1 MSSKPSSLLRV
12 PVEMPNRSG
21 HNLSHSNAFTG
32 KTGTLIPVLCEELL
46 PNDTVSLGSQLQ
58 VQLPP
63 MVTDFYG
70 RVDFVLEAFF
80 VPNRL
85 IWGGWQD
92 FITHPSA
99 NPVYPE
105 GTPVQKK
112 PSSVPFFYLPP
123 GSNGAV
129 AGQAI
134 EVDSLLHYLDYGK
147 NLLSTQNGE
156 VSVLK
161 AVAYHRIWDDWYR
174 DSRVQAPLF
183 YNAGSLS
190 GSTYQ
195 QNLVSMPFASTV
207 ANGGTL
213 SFGVNTN
220 FGDGVLVQSLRQ
232 RNWVKDYFT
241 AASPLPQA
249 GSASEVKFDVS
260 AASETGAFSIATL
273 RAANSL
279 QKWMERNNI
288 AGYRYSDQIYA
299 QYGIY
304 PSDAIMDKCL
314 YLGRNV
320 QTVYNRSVF
329 DTNGQGD
336 SLGRKAANSQVL
348 GEGSLVDSFTA
359 TEHGFLMV
367 LASLVPR
374 PVYGSGAERSS
385 YRVKPGD
392 FAFPLLAGMGDQ
404 AILSRELTG
413 VSNDTDVFGYT
424 DLFAEYKF
432 RNDKTHGLIRDGNSL
447 DSYAIQRSL
456 EVGSQISSA
465 FLQIP
470 KDYLDQVQAVATSV
484 QGYTYWAEVYF
495 PFKKLSTIPAYSQP
509 TLADLDNAHTEYI
522 SRGGRDFKKFSGVLS
537 LKHLSEMHSS
547 IDNFF

>member
-1 MSSKPSSLLRV
+1 MSSHPSTLLRV

-21 HNLSHSNAFTG
+21 ANLSHSNAFSG
-32 KTGTLIPVLCEELL
+32 KTGTLIPILCEELL
-46 PNDTVSLGSQLQ
+46 PNDTVSIGSQLQ

-85 IWGGWQD
+85 LWGGWQD
-92 FITHPSA
+92 FITHPTA

-105 GTPVQKK
+105 GTPVQAKPK
-112 PSSVPFFYLPP
+112 LVPTFYLEPSSGGVPTSFTV
-123 GSNGAV
+123 GN
-129 AGQAI
+129 
-134 EVDSLLHYLDYGK
+134 DTLLHYLDYGK
-147 NLLSTQNGE
+147 SLTSLNNRQI
-156 VSVLK
+156 SVLK
-161 AVAYHRIWDDWYR
+161 AIAYHRIWDDWYR
-174 DSRVQAPLF
+174 DTRVQAPLF
-183 YNAGSLS
+183 FRPSVGQSGVQSVSSLPYMS
-190 GSTYQ
+190 LNFDDSIQLG
-195 QNLVSMPFASTV
+195 P
-207 ANGGTL
+207 L
-213 SFGVNTN
+213 SQFP
-220 FGDGVLVQSLRQ
+220 DGVELASLRQ

-249 GSASEVKFDVS
+249 GGASEVKFDVNS
-260 AASETGAFSIATL
+260 ATESGAFSIATL

-299 QYGIY
+299 QFGIY

-336 SLGRKAANSQVL
+336 SLGRKAANSQVI
-348 GEGSLVDSFTA
+348 GEGSLIDSFTA
-359 TEHGFLMV
+359 TEHGFIMV

-385 YRVKPGD
+385 FRVAVGD

-413 VSNDTDVFGYT
+413 VSNDTEVFGYT
-424 DLFAEYKF
+424 DLYAEYKF
-432 RNDKTHGLIRDGNSL
+432 RNDKTHGLLRDGSSL
-447 DSYAIQRSL
+447 DTYALQRSI
-456 EVGSQISSA
+456 ETGSQISSE

-470 KDYLDQVQAVATSV
+470 TSYLDQVQAVATSV

-495 PFKKLSTIPAYSQP
+495 PYKKISTLPAYSQP

-522 SRGGRDFKKFSGVLS
+522 SRGGKRL
-537 LKHLSEMHSS
+537 
-547 IDNFF
+547 